1 MALKSIPNSPNGS
14 QEPLGACLKRHAA
27 ELVRLAGPSIV
38 ARAGVLTMALVDTIM
53 VGRFSTRE
61 LAFLGIGLAPVVPL
75 LLATMGMVMGT
86 LVASASA
93 FGSERYGECGAA
105 WRRSLPLALGL
116 GICGAAICG
125 VGAPLLRGLGQSA
138 ELAGG
143 GGPVLQVVGLSLPA
157 ALVFLTTMFFLEG
170 IKQPIPGML
179 MMIAANLLNVFLNWL
194 LIYGNWGFPV
204 LGALGSAWAT
214 TLVRVFLAAG
224 IVAYV
229 WSMND
234 HVRFGVRRRVVGG
247 WRAWRHQRQIG
258 YAAGA
263 SIGVEAAAFGAIN
276 IFAGWLG
283 PVPLAGYSIAINMLA
298 IVFMVAIGLAAA
310 TAVRVGIAHGR
321 DDFRDLA
328 IAGWTGLAVNTAA
341 MAAFGVLFAVFP
353 RAIVSAYSIDPAV
366 IALTAPVVA
375 FCAWVLVA
383 DGGQGVMANALR
395 GRGETWFPSALHVF
409 SYIGVMIP
417 VSWFLAF
424 PAERAVMGLFE
435 GVLIA
440 SIVSFGLLA
449 GRFYW
454 LSADDKVR
462 HREFSEDPR
471 LR

>member
-1 MALKSIPNSPNGS
+1 MHDSEIETNL
-14 QEPLGACLKRHAA
+14 EPLGACLKRHAA

-38 ARAGVLTMALVDTIM
+38 ARAGVLIMALVDTIM

-75 LLATMGMVMGT
+75 LLAMMGMVMGT

-93 FGSERYGECGAA
+93 FGSERFSDCGAA
-105 WRRSLPLALGL
+105 WRRSLPLAIGM

-125 VGAPLLRGLGQSA
+125 VGTPLLRGLGQSA

-143 GGPVLQVVGLSLPA
+143 GGPVLQAVGLGLPA
-157 ALVFLTTMFFLEG
+157 ALVFLTTIFFLEG
-170 IKQPIPGML
+170 IKRPIPGML
-179 MMIAANLLNVFLNWL
+179 MMIAANVLNVFLNWL

-214 TLVRVFLAAG
+214 TFVRFFLAAG
-224 IVAYV
+224 IVIYV
-229 WSMND
+229 WSMSG
-234 HVRFGVRRRVVGG
+234 HARFGVRTRAVGG
-247 WRAWRHQRQIG
+247 WRAWTRQRQIG

-263 SIGVEAAAFGAIN
+263 SIGVEAVAFGAIN

-283 PVPLAGYSIAINMLA
+283 PVPLAGYSIAINLLA
-298 IVFMVAIGLAAA
+298 MVFMVAIGLGSA

-321 DDFRDLA
+321 GDYRDLA
-328 IAGWTGLAVNTAA
+328 IAGWTGLAVNTIA
-341 MAAFGVLFAVFP
+341 MAAFGALFAVFS
-353 RAIVSAYSIDPAV
+353 RAIVGAYSTDPAV
-366 IALTAPVVA
+366 IALTSPVVA

-409 SYIGVMIP
+409 SYIVVMIP
-417 VSWFLAF
+417 ISWLLAF
-424 PAERAVMGLFE
+424 SAERAVMGLFE

-449 GRFYW
+449 GRFFW
-454 LSADDKVR
+454 LSADDKIR
-462 HREFSEDPR
+462 NRQFSADTR
-471 LR
+471 LG